1 MQTMAI
7 DQIKNEIVSFLKR
20 ELTKAKKYKYI
31 IGLSGGIDSSVVY
44 ALAVEAIGSDN
55 VLGYSLPY
63 YYNGF
68 NTCVQDANMI
78 TKYYNSAI
86 REMIDIKPIVSTFYR
101 AYDENSIPYAYSL
114 GNIMA
119 RVRMTYLY
127 DMAMKHD
134 GLVLNTCNLSEDLV
148 GYTTKFGDA
157 AGDIAPIAHL
167 TKTEIFNLAKCMNL
181 PEHLINRVPSA
192 ELWEGQT
199 DEDELGFSYREL
211 DSVIDLYYQDKVFYN
226 YKLTTNMYVW
236 MDKYSGTKPV
246 SQDVWDSIRNK
257 NLLSQHKLNPMS
269 NLLGV

>member
-44 ALAVEAIGSDN
+44 ALAVEAIGADN

-63 YYNGF
+63 NYNGF
-68 NTCVQDANMI
+68 NTCVQDAN
-78 TKYYNSAI
+78 TLVKHCNSEI
-86 REMIDIKPIVSTFYR
+86 RDLIDIKPIVSTFYR
-101 AYDENSIPYAYSL
+101 VYDKTSSPSEYRF

-119 RVRMTYLY
+119 RVRMVYLY
-127 DMAMKHD
+127 DMAMKYD

-148 GYTTKFGDA
+148 GYATKYGDA

-167 TKTEIFNLAKCMNL
+167 TKTEIFNLAKFMNL

-199 DEDELGFSYREL
+199 DEDELGFSYKEL
-211 DSVIDLYYQDKVFYN
+211 DSVIDLFYQDKIYYDF
-226 YKLTTNMYVW
+226 KLATNMYVW

-257 NLLSQHKLNPMS
+257 NLLSQHKLNPMPH
-269 NLLGV
+269 L